1 MPPGS
6 LTIAEP
12 AATLRS
18 LAAAPAAFLQ
28 PFTKETCH
36 VPANDNCTF
45 GSFGRRLTAGFASAF
60 LR

>member
-1 MPPGS
+1 